1 MAKNWVRKVA
11 PGPKKG
17 ICPGLVGRGA
27 LVRPKRATVPGHPQ
41 VDFTIEYIVIYRIL
55 GSTEPFSAPTGVPD
69 RS

>member
-17 ICPGLVGRGA
+17 ICLGLTGRGA
-27 LVRPKRATVPGHPQ
+27 FVRPYRPTEPGYPR

-55 GSTEPFSAPTGVPD
+55 GSTEPLSAPTGVPD
-69 RS
+69 GY

>member
-27 LVRPKRATVPGHPQ
+27 LVRPQRTTEACHPQ
-41 VDFTIEYIVIYRIL
+41 VDFNIQYIVIYRIL
-55 GSTEPFSAPTGVPD
+55 GSTEPLSAPTGVPEGY
-69 RS
+69 

>member
-27 LVRPKRATVPGHPQ
+27 LVRPKRTTEAYHPQ
-41 VDFTIEYIVIYRIL
+41 VDFNIQYIVIYRIL

>member
-27 LVRPKRATVPGHPQ
+27 LVRPKRTTETGHPQ
-41 VDFTIEYIVIYRIL
+41 VDFNIQYIVIYRIL
-55 GSTEPFSAPTGVPD
+55 GSTEPLLAPTGVPD
-69 RS
+69 GY